1 MAIRQAA
8 SPPTPW
14 SQTLSRP
21 QIDESAYVHVST
33 SIIGEVAI
41 GANVMIA
48 PGVSIRADEGSPFY
62 VGANTN
68 IQDGVVIHGLADGR
82 VKGDDNRDYS
92 VWIGERTSITHKALI
107 HGPAYVGD
115 HCFIGFRSTVFNA
128 KVGDGCIVMMHVLIE
143 NVEIPPGKYVPS
155 GSIITSQHQADRLSD
170 VRADDEEFAHHIIG
184 INESLRSGY
193 LCAEEGVCSTD
204 NAAILNSNI
213 DNFTG
218 TEDMSNISDSI
229 RQQIRRLLS
238 QGYRISA
245 EFADV
250 RRFRT
255 GSWQSYPIPEGNE
268 NTVMAS
274 IEACMSE
281 HEGKYIQLIGV
292 DTHSRSRVLEMM
304 IQRPDGAVTQV
315 SHAGV
320 SGVAPAVGSSHVS
333 LNGNGGH
340 GDIAQSVRQLLNQGY
355 RIGTEYADA
364 RRYKAT
370 SWTSGPSYQGNR
382 EAEAI
387 AMLNELVAAN
397 QNNYVRLIGIDPGA
411 RRRVAEVMI
420 HKPGEAGTIA
430 ALVSSGGSSTQ
441 ARSTSSSYGG
451 STTSANVR
459 TSLSSDVVSS
469 VRRLLENSYQ
479 ITTEHADARRFRSSS
494 WHSCKPISANRLQDA
509 VSQLEACLTEHQGE
523 YVRLIG
529 IDTKAKRR
537 VHEEI
542 VQRP

>member
-14 SQTLSRP
+14 SQTLARP
-21 QIDESAYVHVST
+21 RVDPSAYIHVST
-33 SIIGEVAI
+33 SVIGDVAI
-41 GANVMIA
+41 GANVMVA

-62 VGANTN
+62 IGASTN

-82 VKGDDNRDYS
+82 VKGDDHLDYS
-92 VWIGERTSITHKALI
+92 VWIGAKTSITHKALI

-115 HCFIGFRSTVFNA
+115 DCFIGFRSTVFNA

-170 VRADDEEFAHHIIG
+170 VRVDDQEFAHHIIG

-193 LCAEEGVCSTD
+193 LCSEEGICTPEHGS
-204 NAAILNSNI
+204 NLNSEII
-213 DNFTG
+213 DNSTG

-238 QGYRISA
+238 QGYRIGV
-245 EFADV
+245 EYADA

-255 GSWQSYPIPEGNE
+255 GSWQSCTIAQGSEG
-268 NTVMAS
+268 TVLAS
-274 IEACMSE
+274 LEACLEE
-281 HEGKYIQLIGV
+281 HQGKYVQLLGV
-292 DTHSRSRVLEMM
+292 DTQARTRVMEMM

-320 SGVAPAVGSSHVS
+320 SGNAAAVVS
-333 LNGNGGH
+333 GNGSGASAG
-340 GDIAQSVRQLLNQGY
+340 GDIGQSVRQLLNQGF
-355 RIGTEYADA
+355 RIGTEYADP

-370 SWTSGPSYQGNR
+370 SWTSGPSYQGTR

-397 QNNYVRLIGIDPGA
+397 PDNYVRLIGIDPGA
-411 RRRVAEVMI
+411 RRRVTEVVI
-420 HKPGEAGTIA
+420 HKPGDGGTIA
-430 ALVSSGGSSTQ
+430 IGNGGGQASSFSSSFSSGST
-441 ARSTSSSYGG
+441 
-451 STTSANVR
+451 ANSNVK
-459 TSLSSDVVSS
+459 TSLSSEVVAS

-479 ITTEHADARRFRSSS
+479 ITTEHADKRRFRSSS
-494 WHSCKPISANRLQDA
+494 WHTCKPVSANRLQDVVA
-509 VSQLEACLTEHQGE
+509 QLEGCLTDHQGE

-542 VQRP
+542 IQRP